1 MPLGRADLVTSL
13 GRGIKPKERWRI
25 GSEHEKFV
33 FDRKSHA
40 PIPYEGER
48 GIGAILERL
57 QHFGWAPKYEGKN
70 LIALAQDGA
79 SITLEPGGQFELS
92 GAPLETLHQT
102 CREVNSHLTQV
113 KAIGDEMGIGFLGMG
128 FHPTAKRDDIP
139 IMPKAR
145 YDIMRAYMPKKGS
158 MGLDMM
164 LRTCTV
170 QVNLDFGSEA
180 DMVQKFR
187 IGLALQPLATALFA
201 NSPFVEGK
209 PSGFL
214 SFRSQ
219 VWTDTDSD
227 RTGMLPFVFE
237 EGFGFER
244 YVDYALDVPM
254 YFIERDGVMHD
265 VSGLS
270 FRDFMAGKLPGH
282 EGLLPCMKDWEDHLT
297 TVFPEVRL
305 KTFLEMRG
313 ADGGPWARLCAL
325 PALWAGL
332 LYDGAAQAAAWDL
345 VKDWTFDEMRQLR
358 DNAPKW
364 GLATPVP
371 GNRSLRDLARDV
383 LDIAAQGLDAR
394 NRRND
399 ADETEAHFLCTLRQI
414 VEDNRTLADEMLA
427 AYEGRWHGDASRAFE
442 DYLY

>member
-1 MPLGRADLVTSL
+1 M
-13 GRGIKPKERWRI
+13 
-25 GSEHEKFV
+25 
-33 FDRKSHA
+33 
-40 PIPYEGER
+40 
-48 GIGAILERL
+48 
-57 QHFGWAPKYEGKN
+57 
-70 LIALAQDGA
+70 
-79 SITLEPGGQFELS
+79 
-92 GAPLETLHQT
+92 
-102 CREVNSHLTQV
+102 NSHLTQV

-282 EGLLPCMKDWEDHLT
+282 EAC
-297 TVFPEVRL
+297 
-305 KTFLEMRG
+305 
-313 ADGGPWARLCAL
+313 C
-325 PALWAGL
+325 PA
-332 LYDGAAQAAAWDL
+332 
-345 VKDWTFDEMRQLR
+345 
-358 DNAPKW
+358 
-364 GLATPVP
+364 
-371 GNRSLRDLARDV
+371 
-383 LDIAAQGLDAR
+383 
-394 NRRND
+394 
-399 ADETEAHFLCTLRQI
+399 
-414 VEDNRTLADEMLA
+414 
-427 AYEGRWHGDASRAFE
+427 
-442 DYLY
+442 